1 MKNIFLCL
9 AFCLVSQVQ
18 AQTDERFYPG
28 NGGQR
33 LRQQG
38 QNIALETC
46 DGSSHTTL
54 NINSVHDI
62 ASESKKFVGSCS
74 SDGRAVNLSDRG
86 VLMFNVAK
94 YGDTLNVSKYSENGR
109 LLFQKSTV
117 KTSIS
122 RFQQKII
129 PYKGNGYIAT
139 YITYPPRGKT
149 HAVVGYIIYDV
160 RGNEIAQKTV
170 DSLVDASPNAV
181 LLEGATESDFYIL
194 QGTHTQCGKYKLHK
208 ISMTTKVWTTELK
221 YDLSCENMSLQSFA
235 INNQNTRLG
244 LLFVGTSKAVF
255 NKYFMFDNA
264 TGTLIPTA
272 FDISTRVRYNT
283 KTAFGRN
290 NEVYFVRVIDYNTVN
305 APAPDRSALEIL
317 QFDVNQNKQS
327 QKKYFDNPRI
337 NTDAIPQLEDVL
349 VANDGT
355 VYITGSRLKKTW
367 LFTSK
372 EAN

>member
-9 AFCLVSQVQ
+9 AFCFVAQAQ
-18 AQTDERFYPG
+18 AQTDERFYQG

-46 DGSSHTTL
+46 DGSSHATL
-54 NINSVHDI
+54 NINSARDVE
-62 ASESKKFVGSCS
+62 SESKKFVGSC

-86 VLMFNVAK
+86 VLMFKLAK
-94 YGDTLNVSKYSENGR
+94 YGDTLTVSKYSENGR
-109 LLFQKSTV
+109 MLFQKSTV
-117 KTSIS
+117 KASIS

-129 PYKGNGYIAT
+129 PFRNGGYIAA

-149 HAVVGYIIYDV
+149 HSVVGYIVYDV

-170 DSLVDASPNAV
+170 DSLVDASPSA
-181 LLEGATESDFYIL
+181 LLLDGATESDFYIL

-208 ISMTTKVWTTELK
+208 ISITTKVWTTELK
-221 YDLSCENMSLQSFA
+221 YDLSCDNMSLQSFA

-255 NKYFMFDNA
+255 NKYFMLNNA
-264 TGTLIPTA
+264 TGALIPTT
-272 FDISTRVRYNT
+272 FDISARVRYNT

-290 NEVYFVRVIDYNTVN
+290 NEVYFARVIDYNAVN
-305 APAPDRSALEIL
+305 SPVPDRSALEIL
-317 QFDVNQNKQS
+317 KFDVNQNKQS
-327 QKKYFDNPRI
+327 QKKYFDNPRT

-355 VYITGSRLKKTW
+355 VYVTGSRLKKTW